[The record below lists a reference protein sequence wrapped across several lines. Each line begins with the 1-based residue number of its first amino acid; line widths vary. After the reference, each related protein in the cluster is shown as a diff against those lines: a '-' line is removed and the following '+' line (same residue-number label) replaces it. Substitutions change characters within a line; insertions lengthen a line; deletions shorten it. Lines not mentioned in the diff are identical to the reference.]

1 MQRNLTLF
9 YCKRSVYLRLV
20 YSDLFIC
27 MFVMFHAIYAL
38 MLLLSIGDTLKICTC
53 INVSCH
59 RRFTLFLTGFQYLVL
74 TNYESTDNRRAK
86 ASNPDAMH
94 VPPNLLECG
103 PVRRSFAVL
112 IKFYHSLNVG
122 STHD

>member
-1 MQRNLTLF
+1 MLVC
-9 YCKRSVYLRLV
+9 CKRSVYLRLV

-27 MFVMFHAIYAL
+27 MFVVIHMISVL
-38 MLLLSIGDTLKICTC
+38 MLLLSIGNTLKICTF

-59 RRFTLFLTGFQYLVL
+59 HQFPLFLTGFKYVVL
-74 TNYESTDNRRAK
+74 KNNKSTSNRRAK
-86 ASNPDAMH
+86 ASKPDAMH
-94 VPPNLLECG
+94 VPPNLPQCG
-103 PVRRSFAVL
+103 SVHRSFAVL